1 MSASQVLVKNSILPV
16 KKLPPDTSA
25 PQNQSTKVYPSFYS
39 TGIQTFGQN
48 GHGWNP
54 AYQQNITPIVP
65 SST

>member
-1 MSASQVLVKNSILPV
+1 MSASQTLIQNSKLPV
-16 KKLPPDTSA
+16 KKLPPDPSA

-48 GHGWNP
+48 GHGWAP
-54 AYQQNITPIVP
+54 VYQQNQNPIVP